1 MYWCDDI
8 LHDAGKKEVSYNAP
22 ATSYAKGQLYTTKVH
37 MTEKYIKFTESLKQW
52 HTID

>member
-37 MTEKYIKFTESLKQW
+37 MTEKISNLQN
-52 HTID
+52 H